1 MFDHV
6 NERFEHSRGERH
18 QRSIEPPQ
26 DPVSSVESK
35 GAEFVDVSGGSRHL
49 SFQKIQ
55 EKFRGDLKTFIGL
68 PGIFRSRAG
77 SV

>member
-1 MFDHV
+1 MFDQV

-26 DPVSSVESK
+26 DPVGGVESK

-55 EKFRGDLKTFIGL
+55 RKFRGDLKTFIGL
-68 PGIFRSRAG
+68 PGIFRPRAG
-77 SV
+77 SA